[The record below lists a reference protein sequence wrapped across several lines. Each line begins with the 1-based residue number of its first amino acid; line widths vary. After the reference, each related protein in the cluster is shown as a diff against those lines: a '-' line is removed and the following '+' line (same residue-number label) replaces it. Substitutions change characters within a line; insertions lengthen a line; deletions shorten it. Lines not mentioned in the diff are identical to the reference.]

1 MIDSKRCSSTI
12 HQESVLRCSYN
23 SFFFLPGFSF
33 TKINYLQDSRWRGR
47 LSPYILSITSTC
59 FADTWTLA
67 GLLLQRTH
75 ICALLAAGVEHG
87 TFCTR
92 SLEST
97 FSALALVAA
106 VARRMLITWVTLGNI
121 SRVLLNLFKRLIFV
135 IFKDSS
141 PLSMF
146 PQLTFIFSL

>member
-1 MIDSKRCSSTI
+1 MK
-12 HQESVLRCSYN
+12 E
-23 SFFFLPGFSF
+23 
-33 TKINYLQDSRWRGR
+33 R

-92 SLEST
+92 SLESA